1 MHTKLRRFLIPA
13 LMASLLAACGA
24 GSNGGDDSTA
34 ATSAAYDSSTSAV
47 RLASTVVQGGSLA
60 LPTTDTNY
68 TASSTRWATT
78 QSQAARFLAQASFG
92 PTADSINAVM
102 AGGPNGWLDNQFYR
116 AQTLHRYYVDSVGAS
131 QAGGATINQ
140 VYESFWKQ
148 AALGEDQLRQRVV
161 FELSQIFVISLQDSN
176 VYGYPRG
183 VASYYDTL
191 GQHAFG
197 NFRNLLEAVA
207 KHPMMGLYL
216 SYMHNNK
223 ESATRVPD
231 ENFAREIMQLMTIG
245 LYQLNQDGTR
255 KLVNGQPVETYD
267 HDDVAGLAKVFTG
280 WSWAG
285 PDKSLNRFWGND
297 RSYAYRDFA
306 PLQMYPQFHSTS
318 SKQFLGVTVP
328 AGGTGDG
335 DLKVALDT
343 LFNHPNVG
351 PFIGKQLIQRLVTS
365 NPSPAYVSR
374 VAAAFNNDGKGV
386 RGDMKSVIAAVL
398 LDPEARPA
406 AATVSTGRLREP
418 VVRLANWMR
427 ADTPPTAGRPDTP
440 GDTAR
445 PLTRPAPTPQPS
457 PAPPAPTPRP
467 PRAPPPPPPPPPPRP
482 SPSVFNCARP
492 NSGPPGGQLANAG
505 MVAPE
510 MQITSEPSVTGYL
523 NFLIDLVP
531 KGVGKNWDIST
542 VYANEVPLALNPAA
556 LVDRI
561 NMLLLNGMMSPTLRS
576 QIISAVT
583 AVPQPVPNG
592 SVNSNLVAQAKI
604 NRVHLAVFL
613 AMASP
618 EYLVTK

>member
-24 GSNGGDDSTA
+24 GSNSGDDSTA
-34 ATSAAYDSSTSAV
+34 AAGAASSPSNV
-47 RLASTVVQGGSLA
+47 RLASTVVQGGSMA
-60 LPTTDTNY
+60 LPGADTNY
-68 TASSTRWATT
+68 TASSTRWVTT
-78 QSQAARFLAQASFG
+78 QSQAARFLSQASFG
-92 PTADSINAVM
+92 PTADSIAAVM
-102 AGGPNGWLDNQFYR
+102 AGGPDGWLDNQFYK
-116 AQTLHRYYVDSVGAS
+116 AQTLHRYYVDSVAAS

-140 VYESFWKQ
+140 VYESFWRQ

-161 FELSQIFVISLQDSN
+161 FELSQIFVVSLQDSN

-197 NFRNLLEAVA
+197 NFRNLLDAVA

-245 LYQLNQDGTR
+245 LYELNQDGTR

-306 PLQMYPQFHSTS
+306 PLQMYPQFHSTA
-318 SKQFLGVTVP
+318 SKQFLGVTIP
-328 AGGTGDG
+328 AGGTGENDM
-335 DLKVALDT
+335 KIALDT
-343 LFNHPNVG
+343 LFRHPNVG
-351 PFIGKQLIQRLVTS
+351 PFFGKQLIQRLVTS

-406 AATVSTGRLREP
+406 TATSGTGRLREP

-427 ADTPPTAGRPDTP
+427 AFNAQSASGRYLLANLD
-440 GDTAR
+440 D
-445 PLTRPAPTPQPS
+445 PLTGLGQTPLH
-457 PAPPAPTPRP
+457 
-467 PRAPPPPPPPPPPRP
+467 
-482 SPSVFNCARP
+482 SPSVFNFYRP
-492 NSGPPGGQLANAG
+492 NYVPPGGQIASAG
-505 MVAPE
+505 LVAPE

-531 KGVGKNWDIST
+531 KGVGKNWDISAA
-542 VYANEVPLALNPAA
+542 YANEIPLAANPAA
-556 LVDRI
+556 LVDRV
-561 NMLLLNGMMSPTLRS
+561 NMLLLNGMMSTTLRS

-592 SVNSNLVAQAKI
+592 SKNSNLVAQAKI
-604 NRVHLAVFL
+604 NRVHLAIFL

>member
-427 ADTPPTAGRPDTP
+427 AFNAKSASGRYLLANLD
-440 GDTAR
+440 D
-445 PLTRPAPTPQPS
+445 PLTGLAQTPLH
-457 PAPPAPTPRP
+457 
-467 PRAPPPPPPPPPPRP
+467 
-482 SPSVFNCARP
+482 SPSVFNFYRP
-492 NSGPPGGQLANAG
+492 NYVPPGGQLANAG